1 MKKKYITPDY
11 EVIEFQSEGLIASS
25 DVEVKPEHADNVQF
39 SNKTIWS
46 YNESEAE

>member
-1 MKKKYITPDY
+1 MKKTYIAPKAETIDMLC
-11 EVIEFQSEGLIASS
+11 EGLIASS
-25 DVEVKPEHADNVQF
+25 DVEVKPKHADNVQF